1 MTSTAKRFI
10 IWIFGLI
17 VAVAAFFVDS
27 LEGYVVAGGVAAL
40 LIEALVPKGRN
51 ESVIGLSFD
60 YARSERERRQK
71 TMLVGALRA
80 IENLTSSEELVG
92 QEYRSE
98 GLHFLLMTIAHLQ
111 DLGVIDY
118 DEAERAVLSSLSA
131 SDSESKN
138 YLLSRIWMK
147 IIMRVHAIDAREFLD
162 VTCADGSRRGGH
174 ALGQDEID
182 YSDMSV

>member
-60 YARSERERRQK
+60 YS
-71 TMLVGALRA
+71 
-80 IENLTSSEELVG
+80 
-92 QEYRSE
+92 
-98 GLHFLLMTIAHLQ
+98 
-111 DLGVIDY
+111 
-118 DEAERAVLSSLSA
+118 
-131 SDSESKN
+131 
-138 YLLSRIWMK
+138 
-147 IIMRVHAIDAREFLD
+147 
-162 VTCADGSRRGGH
+162 
-174 ALGQDEID
+174 
-182 YSDMSV
+182 